1 MPATSKAE
9 GKSSSS
15 SNVVNGINLGD
26 LFALIQGVKQE
37 PATAMTN
44 WRVTTTWQGQT
55 HSRSQVEAF
64 GISGQ
69 KVLRRFSIDIDEPS
83 ELGGGNAFANPQ
95 EHLLAALNACMTVG
109 YVAQCAVRGIT
120 IERLEIETE
129 GDIDLRGFLGIDP
142 AVPPGYEDL
151 RYIVRIKGSGSNE
164 EFAEVHRAVMAMSPN
179 FYNVSQRIALE
190 PTLLVE

>member
-15 SNVVNGINLGD
+15 SNVVNGINIDD

-55 HSRSQVEAF
+55 HSPSQVEAF
-64 GISGQ
+64 GIGGQ
-69 KVLRRFSIDIDEPS
+69 KVLRRFSIDIDDPS

-95 EHLLAALNACMTVG
+95 EHLLAALNACM
-109 YVAQCAVRGIT
+109 
-120 IERLEIETE
+120 
-129 GDIDLRGFLGIDP
+129 
-142 AVPPGYEDL
+142 
-151 RYIVRIKGSGSNE
+151 
-164 EFAEVHRAVMAMSPN
+164 M
-179 FYNVSQRIALE
+179 
-190 PTLLVE
+190 